1 MARVFHF
8 VPVISRHDAIGYS
21 ITALNRFML
30 EAGIDSYTVCQ
41 TDQIRSAPI
50 FTLTVDD
57 MIAMSPDKDDLL
69 IYHYAFIDNN
79 NQLLLSLPCRKI
91 LIYHNITPGHFFRAL
106 GRGDLADGCD
116 AGRAHLAWMRSGFD
130 AAVGDSAYNAQELL
144 DNGYASPSVIPVF
157 YNDRFF
163 ADDAALNH
171 RVLERRLDGE
181 ASIAFIGRIVPNKR
195 PDNLIRALAILKK
208 MLRRPVRLRW
218 HGKVWDRPYMM
229 SLRRLAEDLGVEHE
243 VSFEINQP
251 VAALR
256 TSLAAADAFVSVSE
270 HEGFMVPLLE
280 AFSAGCPVVA
290 LDAAAVGETCGP
302 AACLVR
308 EPDLELIAAHVAH
321 LHNDRDLRLDLT
333 RAQSRRAQDFSHR
346 RTLRKWDDLLKDF
359 IPTPLVSHAHRV

>member
-1 MARVFHF
+1 MPRVFHYHSS
-8 VPVISRHDAIGYS
+8 ITDHDAIGFS
-21 ITALNRFML
+21 IVTLHAAMI
-30 EAGIDSYTVCQ
+30 EAGILSYTVSGADPAQ
-41 TDQIRSAPI
+41 ASPRS
-50 FTLTVDD
+50 TLTIDGLYELG
-57 MIAMSPDKDDLL
+57 PGTDDLIL
-69 IYHYAFIDNN
+69 AHYSYADHNIQRILDA
-79 NQLLLSLPCRKI
+79 PCRKI
-91 LIYHNITPGHFFRAL
+91 LVYHNITPGHFFRAL

-116 AGRAHLAWMRSGFD
+116 AGRAHLAWMRSGFY